1 MFRKTRVR
9 DVPRAK
15 EACPFRTD
23 SQKAGARRPELLAL
37 RPALCHRPGVAAQQ
51 VVPGARRERP
61 VGPPGGGVEPHRSL
75 ARSGDRTSARCGPF
89 TVVPASNWSEL
100 GSRCRFCRNCF
111 IVSLFSGVWVSRT
124 PRVSHN
130 GKRVK
135 VGATRQKKW
144 TSPTGI
150 RTQVVNSPLLRRK
163 LSLESKP
170 KVITRVW
177 GGTPLH

>member
-1 MFRKTRVR
+1 MHRDRGGTDAASFVGHLVTLGRADDRPLSGFVWTTFSRGRVR
-9 DVPRAK
+9 GRI
-15 EACPFRTD
+15 
-23 SQKAGARRPELLAL
+23 
-37 RPALCHRPGVAAQQ
+37 
-51 VVPGARRERP
+51 
-61 VGPPGGGVEPHRSL
+61 
-75 ARSGDRTSARCGPF
+75 SARDGPF

-100 GSRCRFCRNCF
+100 GSRCRFCRNRF
-111 IVSLFSGVWVSRT
+111 IISLFSGVWASRT
-124 PRVSHN
+124 PRVSQN
-130 GKRVK
+130 GKGGK
-135 VGATRQKKW
+135 VGAMRQKKW

>member
-1 MFRKTRVR
+1 MHR
-9 DVPRAK
+9 DRGG
-15 EACPFRTD
+15 TD
-23 SQKAGARRPELLAL
+23 AASF
-37 RPALCHRPGVAAQQ
+37 VA
-51 VVPGARRERP
+51 RP
-61 VGPPGGGVEPHRSL
+61 VTLGRADDRPLYDFVWTTVSRGR
-75 ARSGDRTSARCGPF
+75 ARGRISGRDRPF
-89 TVVPASNWSEL
+89 TVVQASNWSEL

-111 IVSLFSGVWVSRT
+111 IASVFSGVWASRT
-124 PRVSHN
+124 PRVSQN
-130 GKRVK
+130 GKGRK
-135 VGATRQKKW
+135 VGARRQKKW

>member
-1 MFRKTRVR
+1 MFGKTRVR

-15 EACPFRTD
+15 EAFSIRAD

-61 VGPPGGGVEPHRSL
+61 IGPPAPSRRRSV
-75 ARSGDRTSARCGPF
+75 APSGDRTSARCGPF

-100 GSRCRFCRNCF
+100 GSRCRFCRNYF
-111 IVSLFSGVWVSRT
+111 IISLSSGVWVSRT
-124 PRVSHN
+124 PRVSRN
-130 GKRVK
+130 GRGGLGRSKQ
-135 VGATRQKKW
+135 QKKW

>member
-1 MFRKTRVR
+1 MHRDRGGTDAASFVGHPVTLGRADDRPLSGFVWTTFSRWRVR
-9 DVPRAK
+9 CRI
-15 EACPFRTD
+15 
-23 SQKAGARRPELLAL
+23 
-37 RPALCHRPGVAAQQ
+37 
-51 VVPGARRERP
+51 
-61 VGPPGGGVEPHRSL
+61 
-75 ARSGDRTSARCGPF
+75 SARYRPF
-89 TVVPASNWSEL
+89 TAVQAPKWSEL

-111 IVSLFSGVWVSRT
+111 IISLFSGVWVSRT
-124 PRVSHN
+124 PRVSQN
-130 GKRVK
+130 GKGWK
-135 VGATRQKKW
+135 VGTMRQKKW

>member
-15 EACPFRTD
+15 EACPIIAD

-37 RPALCHRPGVAAQQ
+37 RPALRHRPGVAPQYVANA
-51 VVPGARRERP
+51 PSLRR
-61 VGPPGGGVEPHRSL
+61 GVAP
-75 ARSGDRTSARCGPF
+75 SGHRTSARNGPF
-89 TVVPASNWSEL
+89 TVVLASNWSEL
-100 GSRCRFCRNCF
+100 GSRCRFCRNRF
-111 IVSLFSGVWVSRT
+111 IISLFSGVWVSRT
-124 PRVSHN
+124 PRVSQN
-130 GKRVK
+130 GKGRK
-135 VGATRQKKW
+135 GGALRQKKW